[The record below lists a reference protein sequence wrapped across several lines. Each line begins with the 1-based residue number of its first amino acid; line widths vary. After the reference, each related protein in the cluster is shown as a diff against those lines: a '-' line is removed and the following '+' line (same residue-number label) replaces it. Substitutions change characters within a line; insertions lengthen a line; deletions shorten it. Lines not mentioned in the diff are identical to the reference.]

1 LGSTDNE
8 ETPVTEP
15 TTRSDDEHAGI
26 DNATEKVVENWQD
39 ATERKDPSATTGD
52 FERMRDGFQ
61 QVGEDGSLGDA
72 AERGTEADR
81 NNPA

>member
-1 LGSTDNE
+1 M
-8 ETPVTEP
+8 TEP
-15 TTRSDDEHAGI
+15 TTRRDDEHGGI
-26 DNATEKVVENWQD
+26 DKATEGVVANWED
-39 ATERKDPSATTGD
+39 ATEGKDPAATTGD

-61 QVGEDGSLGDA
+61 QVAEDGNLAEA

>member
-1 LGSTDNE
+1 VTD
-8 ETPVTEP
+8 P
-15 TTRSDDEHAGI
+15 TTRPDDAHAGI
-26 DNATEKVVENWQD
+26 DNATEEVVANWQD
-39 ATERKDPSATTGD
+39 ATEGKDPSATTGD

-61 QVGEDGSLGDA
+61 QVAEDGSLADA

>member
-1 LGSTDNE
+1 MTDR
-8 ETPVTEP
+8 
-15 TTRSDDEHAGI
+15 TTRPADEHAGI
-26 DNATEKVVENWQD
+26 DNATEQVVENWQD
-39 ATERKDPSATTGD
+39 ATEGKEPSATTGD

-61 QVGEDGSLGDA
+61 QVADDGSLAEA

>member
-1 LGSTDNE
+1 M
-8 ETPVTEP
+8 TEP
-15 TTRSDDEHAGI
+15 TTRRDDEHGGI
-26 DNATEKVVENWQD
+26 DNATEEVVANWQD
-39 ATERKDPSATTGD
+39 ATEGKDPSTTTGD

-61 QVGEDGSLGDA
+61 QVAEDGNLAEA